1 VSRLLERLQR
11 ELELTRQ
18 PVERAE
24 LLARIGCSHAR
35 LGNFD
40 EAKRLV
46 AELRRHFGE
55 GQSGR
60 VTIWIMLTEGL
71 IHWFERLS
79 NNALDRVARAQ
90 LLSFAMK
97 YPLGIAMSSAWK
109 AHLEFEQSNFEAS
122 FRSIDI
128 AIKHVDTDDHDVLA
142 RLAMILCKAFATSG
156 DPEQTKHWFHRGRHF
171 ALLDGDR
178 ASIEA
183 LQYNRAV
190 FTLAWAR
197 SEDCLGRLDRAA
209 VATLR
214 SELDSARNLQQ
225 LAAADALSNHLRL
238 SHARLL
244 MLEGK
249 FDESIECLD
258 RARSD
263 FPFAEYHFSE
273 PYIDLEIAFCHF
285 NSQRPDEALTL
296 TAGVSPQAFVSL
308 DPDDQLFAAFAR
320 FQMAAS
326 DPRFGDVEQLRT
338 ELTQASAAY
347 TTWLERIR
355 RGLSEVS
362 LALPE
367 SS

>member
-1 VSRLLERLQR
+1 LQRLQY
-11 ELELTRQ
+11 ELEQTNQ

-35 LGNFD
+35 VGDFE

-79 NNALDRVARAQ
+79 DEALDRVARAQ
-90 LLSFAMK
+90 LLSFGMK

-109 AHLEFEQSNFEAS
+109 AHLEFEQSKFEAS
-122 FRSIDI
+122 FRSMEI
-128 AIKHVDTDDHDVLA
+128 AIRHVESEDHDVLA
-142 RLAMILCKAFATSG
+142 RLAMLLCKFFATSG
-156 DPEQTKHWFHRGRHF
+156 DLDRTKHWFHRGRHY

-197 SEDCLGRLDRAA
+197 SEHCLDRLEKS
-209 VATLR
+209 VITTLR
-214 SELDSARNLQQ
+214 SELDSARNLQL
-225 LAAADALSNHLRL
+225 LAGADALSNHLRL

-249 FDESIECLD
+249 FDDSIQCLSQ
-258 RARSD
+258 ARSE

-273 PYIDLEIAFCHF
+273 PYLDLEIAFCHF
-285 NSQRPDEALTL
+285 NCQRHEEALKL
-296 TAGVSPQAFVSL
+296 TTGFGSESFASL

-320 FQMAAS
+320 LQMAAADS
-326 DPRFGDVEQLRT
+326 RYGSIEGTRSEFTRVAT
-338 ELTQASAAY
+338 EYQA
-347 TTWLERIR
+347 WLERLQF
-355 RGLSEVS
+355 GLAEVS
-362 LALPE
+362 LSLPE
-367 SS
+367 I